1 MISQWPSVLSLFKG
15 YLYLALLPLNLGPNE
30 MSWHPCVLSLAR
42 TQTHTRAHEQALLRA
57 PEVRSETVGGEVRQH
72 GCTQS
77 WREWLKH
84 TDSICAC
91 MSRLTYLC
99 QRGEKNRMREK
110 KRRWKREQR
119 EKERP
124 KNSILANLV
133 FKCSFFPPTNSS
145 SFFLPLQ
152 FSWRQCIDFILGL
165 SYHLAAFH
173 SSVFTKH
180 REHRERQRERVIE
193 RKPAKNSLC
202 VK

>member
-30 MSWHPCVLSLAR
+30 MSWHPYVLSLAR

-110 KRRWKREQR
+110 KRRRKREQR

-133 FKCSFFPPTNSS
+133 FKCSFFSPLTLLLLFSPFSS
-145 SFFLPLQ
+145 LGGSVL
-152 FSWRQCIDFILGL
+152 IL
-165 SYHLAAFH
+165 Y
-173 SSVFTKH
+173 
-180 REHRERQRERVIE
+180 
-193 RKPAKNSLC
+193 
-202 VK
+202 

>member
-1 MISQWPSVLSLFKG
+1 M
-15 YLYLALLPLNLGPNE
+15 
-30 MSWHPCVLSLAR
+30 LSLAR

-110 KRRWKREQR
+110 KRRRESR
-119 EKERP
+119 EKRRDQRTLFWQIWCL
-124 KNSILANLV
+124 NVL
-133 FKCSFFPPTNSS
+133 FFPPLTLLL
-145 SFFLPLQ
+145 FFLPLQ

>member
-99 QRGEKNRMREK
+99 QRGEKTEWERKRGDERESREK
-110 KRRWKREQR
+110 RRDQR
-119 EKERP
+119 TLFWQIWCL
-124 KNSILANLV
+124 NVL
-133 FKCSFFPPTNSS
+133 FFPTNSS